1 MKNMILLALVI
12 LLLSS
17 ISYAQPASAPKVAA
31 PAAVQTVITKKVI
44 GKIKAITVADPAQG
58 RKSEITVVD
67 ENSLEKVFV
76 VKSTATIYD
85 ADFKAV
91 SLDKI
96 KTDDKVKV
104 KYITTKEGVYEAV
117 SLNLLK

>member
-1 MKNMILLALVI
+1 MKNIILLALVI

-17 ISYAQPASAPKVAA
+17 ISYAQPGAAPKVSA
-31 PAAVQTVITKKVI
+31 PAAVQAVITKKLT
-44 GKIKAITVADPAQG
+44 GKVKLVVLADPVKG
-58 RKSEITVVD
+58 GKSEITVVD
-67 ENSLEKVFV
+67 ENTTEKVFV

-96 KTDDKVKV
+96 KPDDKVKV
-104 KYITTKEGVYEAV
+104 KYITTKEGVNEAV
-117 SLNLLK
+117 SLNLVK